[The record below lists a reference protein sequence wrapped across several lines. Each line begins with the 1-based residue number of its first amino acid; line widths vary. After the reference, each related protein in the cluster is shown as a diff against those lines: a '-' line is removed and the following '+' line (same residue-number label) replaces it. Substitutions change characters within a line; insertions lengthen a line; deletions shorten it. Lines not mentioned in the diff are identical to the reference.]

1 VLFDIV
7 NIHPLR
13 RRALWTLKLH
23 QLNYQR
29 QRYLRQRD
37 PPADLAKRINEKYSE
52 IVSSLRTTF
61 MRAVEIGELL
71 EQAKDRVGHGNFE
84 VWLSANCQLS
94 FSTARRYMKLAEDR
108 PKIEEQLKVESQQI
122 GKSVKLTDLNLSS
135 ARRLLAA
142 PKTQEGSAQKS
153 KPPAVEQYK
162 QIETALVECL
172 KGLREK
178 AESYAAGTHEAL
190 NDTVSDIK
198 SVIEQAQARRMP

>member
-1 VLFDIV
+1 MDIKA
-7 NIHPLR
+7 PPSP
-13 RRALWTLKLH
+13 TLPAV
-23 QLNYQR
+23 R
-29 QRYLRQRD
+29 
-37 PPADLAKRINEKYSE
+37 PSPADLAKRINEKYSE
-52 IVSSLRTTF
+52 IVASLRTTF

-84 VWLSANCQLS
+84 VWLSSHCQLS

-108 PKIEEQLKVESQQI
+108 PKIEEPLKLEGQQS

-142 PKTQEGSAQKS
+142 PRSSTGGSGKS
-153 KPPAVEQYK
+153 PATEQYK
-162 QIETALVECL
+162 RIENDLITCL
-172 KGLREK
+172 KDLGEK
-178 AESYAAGTHEAL
+178 AESYAAGTTEAL